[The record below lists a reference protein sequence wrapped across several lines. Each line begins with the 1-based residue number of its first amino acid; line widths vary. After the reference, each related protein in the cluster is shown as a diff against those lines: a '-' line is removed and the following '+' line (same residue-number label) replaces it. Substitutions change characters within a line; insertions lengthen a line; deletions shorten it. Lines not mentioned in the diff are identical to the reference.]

1 MEHWMNLAPIL
12 RVLICAGAPVIV
24 AAAYRVLL
32 GNWKVGIG
40 IAAPFYIVG
49 FYALADLPAVIIA
62 YVGIPALAIPFVLCH
77 IYFKEESDA
86 KPKHD

>member
-1 MEHWMNLAPIL
+1 MEVTMEHWMNLAPIL

-40 IAAPFYIVG
+40 IAAPFYIAG
-49 FYALADLPAVIIA
+49 FYALAATRATIAV
-62 YVGIPALAIPFVLCH
+62 GPRLGDGAIPGASL
-77 IYFKEESDA
+77 IPGASR
-86 KPKHD
+86 PI